1 MIKVSYEE
9 PLGYGST
16 ISFNINGRKFT
27 GTLYG
32 FSDKTYI
39 FPRAG
44 GKNLVS
50 TIENDLRDNLK
61 NFFSKVL
68 ETPLDKYKTQYWP
81 EESIENLKK
90 VLKAMEESARV
101 KGVEFEK
108 PLGEKSKVTFI
119 TSYGVYESTVNTVQ
133 NPYAFIWLNEGNSG
147 NLIDKI
153 MRNLCGE
160 SIRRVYS
167 RAGAAITRNG
177 TWPYSTLEDLEK
189 VLDYINEECLHSVQK
204 PINNPIKQQQNGNEI
219 KLQRTKGIIRS
230 GKVPKGCGICG
241 KIHKATISSR
251 PLENSAISG

>member
-1 MIKVSYEE
+1 MIKISYEE

-27 GTLYG
+27 GTLDG

-39 FPRAG
+39 FPRG
-44 GKNLVS
+44 TLIS
-50 TIENDLRDNLK
+50 SIEADLKYSLK
-61 NFFSKVL
+61 EFFSKTLGTRVL
-68 ETPLDKYKTQYWP
+68 KYKDQCWP
-81 EESIENLKK
+81 EEPLENLKK
-90 VLKAMEESARV
+90 VLRAMEESTEI

-133 NPYAFIWLNEGNSG
+133 NPYAFIWLKAGNSDYI
-147 NLIDKI
+147 IDRI

-160 SIRRVYS
+160 SIKRVYS
-167 RAGAAITRNG
+167 RAGATIVG
-177 TWPYSTLEDLEK
+177 TGIWPYSTLEDLEK
-189 VLDYINEECLHSVQK
+189 VLDYINEECLHSIQNS
-204 PINNPIKQQQNGNEI
+204 INNPIKQQQNGNEI

-251 PLENSAISG
+251 PLKNSAISG